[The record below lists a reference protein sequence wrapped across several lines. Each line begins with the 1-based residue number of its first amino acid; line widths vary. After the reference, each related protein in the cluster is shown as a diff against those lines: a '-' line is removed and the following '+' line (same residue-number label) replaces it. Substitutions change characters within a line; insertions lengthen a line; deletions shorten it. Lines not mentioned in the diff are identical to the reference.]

1 MLMWKSTISDKQKV
15 KNWFNKIVF
24 EKNKSST
31 ESILTIKNLSFS
43 YNKKKKVLNDIS
55 LDIKKGEL
63 VALVGKNGAGKT
75 TLAKIL
81 CGFEK
86 QSSGQLYYKSESMDD
101 LSIKERADKIGY
113 VMQNPNKM
121 ISKVMIFYEVALG
134 LQTRGY
140 SPEELKVNVEEVL
153 KVCGLY
159 QYRNWPI
166 SALSYGQRKRVTIA
180 SILVLDPEVL
190 ILDEPTAGQ
199 DFKHYSDI
207 MEFLLSLHNR
217 GLTIIMI
224 THDMHLMLEYGQRCI
239 VLCDGNII
247 ADDTSANVL
256 SNDEITEKAALKRTS
271 LYDLAELCDLKDGQ
285 NFVDYFIQY
294 DRKVR
299 YDG

>member
-1 MLMWKSTISDKQKV
+1 
-15 KNWFNKIVF
+15 
-24 EKNKSST
+24 
-31 ESILTIKNLSFS
+31 
-43 YNKKKKVLNDIS
+43 
-55 LDIKKGEL
+55 
-63 VALVGKNGAGKT
+63 
-75 TLAKIL
+75 
-81 CGFEK
+81 
-86 QSSGQLYYKSESMDD
+86 
-101 LSIKERADKIGY
+101 
-113 VMQNPNKM
+113 MQNTNKM
-121 ISKVMIFYEVALG
+121 ISKVMIFDEVALG

-140 SPEELKVNVEEVL
+140 SPEEIKVKVEEVL